1 MKFKTPEWFGAIL
14 VSLATIGLGLAAC
27 STSKQTG
34 GTANVSTSDRNNASK
49 GPTGVQLW
57 SQNCGHCHNVR
68 SPDSYSATQ
77 WEVAMLH
84 MRIRANLT
92 AQEHKTIL
100 EFLQSANRGAATKGS
115 IASSPSKTGN
125 PQIGSIEL
133 PSEQSP
139 GAAVGTPGRSS
150 VRAEQP

>member
-1 MKFKTPEWFGAIL
+1 MKFRTPEWFSAIL
-14 VSLATIGLGLAAC
+14 VSLAIIGLGFVAC
-27 STSKQTG
+27 STAKQAG
-34 GTANVSTSDRNNASK
+34 GAANVSPVDRNNRSK

-92 AQEHKTIL
+92 AQEHQAIL
-100 EFLQSANRGAATKGS
+100 EFLRSANRGPATKGS
-115 IASSPSKTGN
+115 SASSPAKT
-125 PQIGSIEL
+125 E
-133 PSEQSP
+133 
-139 GAAVGTPGRSS
+139 
-150 VRAEQP
+150 EQP

>member
-1 MKFKTPEWFGAIL
+1 MKFKPRWFGAIL
-14 VSLATIGLGLAAC
+14 VSLATIGFGFAAC
-27 STSKQTG
+27 STAKQAG
-34 GTANVSTSDRNNASK
+34 GTANDSTADRNNATK

-92 AQEHKTIL
+92 AQEHKAIL
-100 EFLQSANRGAATKGS
+100 EFLQSANRGSATK
-115 IASSPSKTGN
+115 
-125 PQIGSIEL
+125 
-133 PSEQSP
+133 
-139 GAAVGTPGRSS
+139 
-150 VRAEQP
+150 

>member
-14 VSLATIGLGLAAC
+14 VFLATIGLGLAGC
-27 STSKQTG
+27 STSKQAG
-34 GTANVSTSDRNNASK
+34 GTANVSTADRNNASK

-57 SQNCGHCHNVR
+57 SQNCSHCHNVR

-92 AQEHKTIL
+92 AQEHKAIL
-100 EFLQSANRGAATKGS
+100 EFLQSANRGPATK
-115 IASSPSKTGN
+115 
-125 PQIGSIEL
+125 
-133 PSEQSP
+133 
-139 GAAVGTPGRSS
+139 
-150 VRAEQP
+150 